1 MPWIIATLRGQRVYA
16 RVTEQGQFV
25 SESGRVE
32 IRYKPKDGRMYR
44 AAERNLSVADPTLL
58 PDDTCADASEV
69 QRNKDD
75 EAKKKS
81 AGKKKGPKRA
91 PMTEPSSPEQYV
103 VYTDGACS
111 SNPGPAG
118 SGVVWLGPDGR
129 HEASEFL
136 GEGTNN
142 IAELTAILRALEGMP
157 LEAPAVIHTDS
168 RYSIGVLQDGW
179 KAKANRQL
187 ITTIRARL
195 EQHTNVELV
204 YVKGH
209 AGIELNERA
218 DELARLAVETR
229 KNMST

>member
-81 AGKKKGPKRA
+81 AGKKK
-91 PMTEPSSPEQYV
+91 
-103 VYTDGACS
+103 
-111 SNPGPAG
+111 
-118 SGVVWLGPDGR
+118 
-129 HEASEFL
+129 AS
-136 GEGTNN
+136 
-142 IAELTAILRALEGMP
+142 
-157 LEAPAVIHTDS
+157 
-168 RYSIGVLQDGW
+168 
-179 KAKANRQL
+179 
-187 ITTIRARL
+187 RL
-195 EQHTNVELV
+195 L
-204 YVKGH
+204 K
-209 AGIELNERA
+209 
-218 DELARLAVETR
+218 
-229 KNMST
+229 K